1 MDSSVLSV
9 LQYNINTSGALSA
22 LIRCTME
29 DYSETYVTE
38 CGKSGQ
44 WKTDIAEA
52 CRSLNT
58 VEPQSYEPLGKRGCS

>member
-9 LQYNINTSGALSA
+9 LQYNINTSGALSV

-44 WKTDIAEA
+44 WNTDIAEV

-58 VEPQSYEPLGKRGCS
+58 IPTSAGE